1 MLKEKYNPKISSI
14 KRTEFSQAIKILDN
28 ELGKKRVRNEAFLLK
43 RFKEFPEFF
52 IGLFLD
58 KELIGIICGFPRED
72 YLLMSE
78 LAIDRR
84 FQKRG
89 FGKLLVKEFD
99 KIAKEKNYS
108 QIKVGAMDNAINFY
122 NSLKDYKPF
131 LLIQY
136 NPEKY
141 VPSEFNLP
149 IIRTGNHGEDFV
161 ELEVKNPSILELE
174 NLRKKFPKAHFQYIF
189 IKKIK

>member
-1 MLKEKYNPKISSI
+1 MKISKL
-14 KRTEFSQAIKILDN
+14 KRKEFSSAMKILNN
-28 ELGKKRVRNEAFLLK
+28 ELGSERVRDEKFLLEK
-43 RFKEFPEFF
+43 FKEFPEFF
-52 IGLFLD
+52 IGIFLD
-58 KELIGIICGFPRED
+58 KELIGVICGFPRED

-108 QIKVGAMDNAINFY
+108 QIKVGAMDGAISFY
-122 NSLKDYKPF
+122 NSLEDYNPL

-136 NPEKY
+136 DSGKY

-149 IIRTGNHGEDFV
+149 IIRTGNHGGRFCGSKD
-161 ELEVKNPSILELE
+161 
-174 NLRKKFPKAHFQYIF
+174 
-189 IKKIK
+189 